1 MPNKKKPDRSPAAGR
16 VPAAARVSLAQLR
29 RVRPEQL
36 ISYRVSLL
44 SHLIGQV
51 VERSV
56 SEPLGL
62 SSRQWRVMMLLNRFG
77 PSTSGAIAA
86 RSPLDPSQVSRVSYE
101 LADKGLISMQA
112 DPQDRRKQTLAL
124 TASGIELL
132 REGLVQSI
140 RRQRR
145 LRDCLPGED
154 YTAFDR
160 ALDALIA
167 EARRMLEEQGAQG

>member
-1 MPNKKKPDRSPAAGR
+1 MPSKKSDRSPPR
-16 VPAAARVSLAQLR
+16 PRVSLAQLR
-29 RVRPEQL
+29 RIRPEQL

-56 SEPLGL
+56 SQPLGL
-62 SSRQWRVMMLLNRFG
+62 TSRQWRVMMLLNRFG

-86 RSPLDPSQVSRVSYE
+86 SSPMDHSQVSRVSYE
-101 LADKGLISMQA
+101 LVDKGLISMHP
-112 DPQDRRKQTLAL
+112 DPDDRRRQTLAL
-124 TASGIELL
+124 TPGGVELL
-132 REGLVQSI
+132 REGLVESI
-140 RRQRR
+140 KRQRR
-145 LRDCLPGED
+145 LRDCLPNAD

-167 EARRMLEEQGAQG
+167 EARRMIEERDAQA